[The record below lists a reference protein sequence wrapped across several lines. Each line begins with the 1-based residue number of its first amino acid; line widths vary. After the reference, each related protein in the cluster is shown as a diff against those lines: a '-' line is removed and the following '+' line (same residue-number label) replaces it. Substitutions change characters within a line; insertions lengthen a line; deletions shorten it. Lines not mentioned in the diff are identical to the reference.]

1 MKTIMP
7 AMAKAKLSLR
17 LVPHQSSDEILGK
30 LRAHLDSGGFSD
42 VEIDKL
48 GTFEPSKS
56 PVGNPYM
63 KEIVQAVTSVYS
75 QEPLIFPMFST
86 GGSGPDFVFTRDLGI
101 SSVWIPCAQF
111 KDKNPHAPNENITVE
126 GLMNGIKVTAALI
139 MMFAG
144 KSITQRK
151 ERTHE

>member
-1 MKTIMP
+1 MKTILP

-17 LVPHQSSDEILGK
+17 LVPHQSSDEILDK
-30 LRAHLDSGGFSD
+30 LRAHLDRRGFSD

-48 GTFEPSKS
+48 GTFEPSKN
-56 PVGNPYM
+56 PVDNPYM
-63 KEIVQAVTSVYS
+63 KEIVQAVDSVYS

-101 SSVWIPCAQF
+101 PSVWIPCAQF

-126 GLMNGIKVTAALI
+126 GFMNGIKITAAL
-139 MMFAG
+139 MMMLGAKF
-144 KSITQRK
+144 KTKRK
-151 ERTHE
+151 EGPHE